1 MQNGKKDR
9 TNGMRRRMAALP
21 ALCLT
26 GTLVL
31 SGGWSQTAMASAVSE
46 DAADTASE
54 TDAEAQTPDQP
65 DSADHTDHSD
75 AAGAPEEQLAGTDHG
90 DASQNADESGQT
102 GGPQAANGTDGAG
115 GTDQPQ
121 DAQTPETDESQNPQT
136 PETDELQNPQT
147 DEAAD
152 GQEEMTDEDE
162 AEDPALPEQQEEE
175 EEKEEQPAARYEGI
189 TIDGDFSDWDAVA
202 KVSVNENK
210 GWDTIDEAAMVWD
223 GDYIYL
229 YFMAAGD
236 ANGAGNW
243 TSVCGAGPHNNGQ
256 YVITTDLGRM
266 LLIQLKQDG
275 TVGGIDGAHAAI
287 NNKEW
292 FGAPHMWEVAIPSD
306 ELPQYN
312 NTISFGL
319 YQGQTFVSDVANL
332 QGNPDAGD
340 KMFEGITYDGLYG
353 DWEYYPHQ
361 LIQYA
366 TSGTQEHVDDAEAA
380 MYSSNGKLYAHVVTN
395 MPAHLQEAGGEFTAA
410 VTIRINSDK
419 NFYPQFVAV
428 DAAGNINYNAQ
439 ILGLASGTYE
449 FYMIDSQGWKT
460 ATNISQFG
468 ESDDSN
474 EYGNPYHNAVFG
486 RMYVTVSPSEDHM
499 EYEVDLT
506 TLAAKFGMEPDNIE
520 TLHGQWGRIGQQWVT
535 TAGTPTGAGMG
546 LFLCLSTT
554 GIAYLAQRKRKK
566 QV

>member
-1 MQNGKKDR
+1 
-9 TNGMRRRMAALP
+9 MRRGMAALP

-102 GGPQAANGTDGAG
+102 GGSQSANGTDGEG

-136 PETDELQNPQT
+136 LETDELQNPQT
-147 DEAAD
+147 DETSD
-152 GQEEMTDEDE
+152 GQEEMPDEDE
-162 AEDPALPEQQEEE
+162 AEAPALPEQQEEVE
-175 EEKEEQPAARYEGI
+175 EEEEEEQPAARYEGI

-202 KVSVNENK
+202 KTPVNRGGTLSEV
-210 GWDTIDEAAMVWD
+210 AMVWD
-223 GDYIYL
+223 GDYVYL
-229 YFMAAGD
+229 YFKENAQNWNAITWD
-236 ANGAGNW
+236 GAY
-243 TSVCGAGPHNNGQ
+243 SNGQ
-256 YVITTDLGRM
+256 FAITTDIGRSV
-266 LLIQLKQDG
+266 LVRLSHRNNSEPCVNG
-275 TVGGIDGAHAAI
+275 VDGAKVAVDSTA
-287 NNKEW
+287 W
-292 FGAPHMWEVAIPSD
+292 GQDSYQWEVSIPSG
-306 ELPQYN
+306 ELPKYKQ
-312 NTISFGL
+312 TISFGL
-319 YQGQTFVSDVANL
+319 YQGETFIQDVANL
-332 QGNPDAGD
+332 QGDPDAD
-340 KMFEGITYDGLYG
+340 NKNFSGIIYDGLYG
-353 DWEYYPHQ
+353 DWDYYPHE

-468 ESDDSN
+468 GSDDSN

-506 TLAAKFGMEPDNIE
+506 TLAAKFGMKPDNIE

>member
-1 MQNGKKDR
+1 MQHGKKDR
-9 TNGMRRRMAALP
+9 TNGMRRRIAALS

-31 SGGWSQTAMASAVSE
+31 SGGWSQTAMASAVTE
-46 DAADTASE
+46 HAAD
-54 TDAEAQTPDQP
+54 
-65 DSADHTDHSD
+65 
-75 AAGAPEEQLAGTDHG
+75 APEEQPDGTDRT

-102 GGPQAANGTDGAG
+102 DESQAADGAG

-121 DAQTPETDESQNPQT
+121 DAQTQETDESQNPQT
-136 PETDELQNPQT
+136 QETDESQNPQT
-147 DEAAD
+147 DETAD
-152 GQEEMTDEDE
+152 GQEEMPDEDE
-162 AEDPALPEQQEEE
+162 AEAPALPEQQEEVE
-175 EEKEEQPAARYEGI
+175 EEEEEEQEEEEQPAARYEGI

-202 KVSVNENK
+202 KTPVNRGGTLSEV
-210 GWDTIDEAAMVWD
+210 AMVWD
-223 GDYIYL
+223 GDYVYL
-229 YFMAAGD
+229 YFKENAQNWNAITWD
-236 ANGAGNW
+236 GAY
-243 TSVCGAGPHNNGQ
+243 SNGQ
-256 YVITTDLGRM
+256 FAITTDIGRSV
-266 LLIQLKQDG
+266 LVRLSHRNNSEPCVNG
-275 TVGGIDGAHAAI
+275 VDGAKVAVDSTA
-287 NNKEW
+287 W
-292 FGAPHMWEVAIPSD
+292 GQDSYQWEVSIPSG
-306 ELPQYN
+306 ELPKYKQ
-312 NTISFGL
+312 TISFGL
-319 YQGQTFVSDVANL
+319 YQGETFIQDVANL
-332 QGNPDAGD
+332 QGDPDAD
-340 KMFEGITYDGLYG
+340 NKNFSGIIYDGLYG
-353 DWEYYPHQ
+353 DWDYYPHQ

-366 TSGTQEHVDDAEAA
+366 TAGTQEKVVDAEAA

-428 DAAGNINYNAQ
+428 DAAGNINYNAK
-439 ILGLASGTYE
+439 ILGLAPGTYE

-460 ATNISQFG
+460 ASNISKFD

>member
-1 MQNGKKDR
+1 
-9 TNGMRRRMAALP
+9 MRRRIAALS

-31 SGGWSQTAMASAVSE
+31 SGGWSQTAMASAVTE
-46 DAADTASE
+46 HAAD
-54 TDAEAQTPDQP
+54 
-65 DSADHTDHSD
+65 
-75 AAGAPEEQLAGTDHG
+75 APEEQPDGTDHT

-102 GGPQAANGTDGAG
+102 DESQAADGAG

-147 DEAAD
+147 DETSD
-152 GQEEMTDEDE
+152 GQEEMPDEDE
-162 AEDPALPEQQEEE
+162 AEAPALPEQQEEVE
-175 EEKEEQPAARYEGI
+175 EEEEEEQEEEEQPAARYEGI
-189 TIDGDFSDWDAVA
+189 TIDGAFSDWDAVA
-202 KVSVNENK
+202 KTPVNRGGTLSEV
-210 GWDTIDEAAMVWD
+210 AMVWD
-223 GDYIYL
+223 GDYVYL
-229 YFMAAGD
+229 YFKENAQNWNAITWD
-236 ANGAGNW
+236 GAY
-243 TSVCGAGPHNNGQ
+243 SNGQ
-256 YVITTDLGRM
+256 FAITTDIGRSV
-266 LLIQLKQDG
+266 LVRLSHRNNSEPCVNG
-275 TVGGIDGAHAAI
+275 VDGAKVAVDSTA
-287 NNKEW
+287 W
-292 FGAPHMWEVAIPSD
+292 GQDSYQWEVSIPSG
-306 ELPQYN
+306 ELPKYKQ
-312 NTISFGL
+312 TISFGL
-319 YQGQTFVSDVANL
+319 YQGETFIQDVANL
-332 QGNPDAGD
+332 QGDPDAD
-340 KMFEGITYDGLYG
+340 NKNFSGIIYDGLYG
-353 DWEYYPHQ
+353 DWDYYPHQ

-366 TSGTQEHVDDAEAA
+366 TAGTQEKVVDAEAA
-380 MYSSNGKLYAHVVTN
+380 MYSSNGKLYAHVDTN

-410 VTIRINSDK
+410 VTIRINNDK

-428 DAAGNINYNAQ
+428 DAAGHINYNAK
-439 ILGLASGTYE
+439 ILGLAPGTYE

-460 ATNISQFG
+460 ATNISQFD

-486 RMYVTVSPSEDHM
+486 RMYVTVSTSEDHM

>member
-1 MQNGKKDR
+1 
-9 TNGMRRRMAALP
+9 MRRRMAALP

-54 TDAEAQTPDQP
+54 TAAEAQTPDQP

-162 AEDPALPEQQEEE
+162 AEDPALPEQQEE
-175 EEKEEQPAARYEGI
+175 KEEQPAARYEGI

-275 TVGGIDGAHAAI
+275 TVGGIDGAQVAI

-306 ELPQYN
+306 ELPKYN

-439 ILGLASGTYE
+439 ILGLAPGTYE

-460 ATNISQFG
+460 ATNISQFD

>member
-1 MQNGKKDR
+1 
-9 TNGMRRRMAALP
+9 MRRGMAALP

-90 DASQNADESGQT
+90 DASQNADGSGQT

-175 EEKEEQPAARYEGI
+175 EEKPAARYEGI

-210 GWDTIDEAAMVWD
+210 GWDTVDEAAMVWD

-340 KMFEGITYDGLYG
+340 EKFEGITYDGLYG
-353 DWEYYPHQ
+353 DWDYYPHE

-428 DAAGNINYNAQ
+428 DAAGNINYNAK
-439 ILGLASGTYE
+439 ILGLAPGTYE

>member
-1 MQNGKKDR
+1 MG
-9 TNGMRRRMAALP
+9 RRMAALP

-31 SGGWSQTAMASAVSE
+31 SGGWSQMAMASAVTE
-46 DAADTASE
+46 HAAD
-54 TDAEAQTPDQP
+54 
-65 DSADHTDHSD
+65 
-75 AAGAPEEQLAGTDHG
+75 APEEQPDGTDHT

-102 GGPQAANGTDGAG
+102 DESQAADGAG

-210 GWDTIDEAAMVWD
+210 GWDTVDEAAMVWD

-275 TVGGIDGAHAAI
+275 TVGGIDGAHVAI

-340 KMFEGITYDGLYG
+340 KKFEGITYDGLYG
-353 DWEYYPHQ
+353 DWDYYPHE

-428 DAAGNINYNAQ
+428 DAAGNINYNAK
-439 ILGLASGTYE
+439 ILGLAPGTYE

-460 ATNISQFG
+460 ATNISQFD

>member
-1 MQNGKKDR
+1 
-9 TNGMRRRMAALP
+9 MRRGMAALP

-90 DASQNADESGQT
+90 DASQNADGSGQT

-175 EEKEEQPAARYEGI
+175 EEKPAARYEGI

-210 GWDTIDEAAMVWD
+210 GWDTVDEAAMVWD

-340 KMFEGITYDGLYG
+340 EKFEGITYDGLYG
-353 DWEYYPHQ
+353 DWDYYPHE

-428 DAAGNINYNAQ
+428 DAAGNINYNAK
-439 ILGLASGTYE
+439 ILGLAPGTYE

-460 ATNISQFG
+460 ATNISQFD

>member
-1 MQNGKKDR
+1 
-9 TNGMRRRMAALP
+9 MAALT

-46 DAADTASE
+46 DAAETAK
-54 TDAEAQTPDQP
+54 EAPVSDQS
-65 DSADHTDHSD
+65 DSADHTDHAD
-75 AAGAPEEQLAGTDHG
+75 AADAPEEQPAGTDHS

-102 GGPQAANGTDGAG
+102 DESQATNGTDGINGAG
-115 GTDQPQ
+115 ETDQPQ
-121 DAQTPETDESQNPQT
+121 QDEQTPEADESQNSEAD
-136 PETDELQNPQT
+136 ETSDAQDEI
-147 DEAAD
+147 
-152 GQEEMTDEDE
+152 TDED
-162 AEDPALPEQQEEE
+162 AIEDPALLEQTEEE
-175 EEKEEQPAARYEGI
+175 QKPVARYEGI

-210 GWDTIDEAAMVWD
+210 GWDTVDEVAMVWD
-223 GDYIYL
+223 GDYVYL
-229 YFMAAGD
+229 YFMAVGRGD
-236 ANGAGNW
+236 GTGDWGSVTGAG
-243 TSVCGAGPHNNGQ
+243 SHNNGQ
-256 YVITTDLGRM
+256 YAITTDLGYE
-266 LLIQLKQDG
+266 LLIQLTREAK
-275 TVGGIDGAHAAI
+275 VAGIDGAQVAV
-287 NNKEW
+287 NNKDD
-292 FGAPHMWEVAIPSD
+292 FGAPYMWEVAIPAD
-306 ELPQYN
+306 QLPAYK
-312 NTISFGL
+312 NTISFGI
-319 YQGQTFVSDVANL
+319 YQSEPLVKDVANL
-332 QGNPDAGD
+332 QGTPDNPEDPD
-340 KMFEGITYDGLYG
+340 ETNKDFNGIVYDGEYG
-353 DWEYYPHQ
+353 DWKNYPHQ

-366 TSGTQEHVDDAEAA
+366 TQGTHESEPDGEAA
-380 MYSSNGKLYAHVVTN
+380 MYSVDGKLYAHVVTR
-395 MPAHLQEAGGEFTAA
+395 MTAHLQEAGGEFTSA
-410 VTIRINSDK
+410 VTIRINKDK
-419 NFYPQFVAV
+419 DFWPQFVAV

-439 ILGLASGTYE
+439 LLGLAPGTYE

-460 ATNISQFG
+460 ATNISQFD

-486 RMYVTVSPSEDHM
+486 RMYVTVSPSEDNM

-554 GIAYLAQRKRKK
+554 GVAYLAQRKRKK

>member
-1 MQNGKKDR
+1 
-9 TNGMRRRMAALP
+9 MRRRMAALP

-54 TDAEAQTPDQP
+54 TAAEAQTPDQP

-102 GGPQAANGTDGAG
+102 GGSQAANGTDGAD
-115 GTDQPQ
+115 GTDQLQ
-121 DAQTPETDESQNPQT
+121 DAQPPETDES
-136 PETDELQNPQT
+136 QNPQT

-175 EEKEEQPAARYEGI
+175 EEEKKEEKEEQPAARYEGI

-210 GWDTIDEAAMVWD
+210 GWDTVDEAAMVWD

-275 TVGGIDGAHAAI
+275 TVGGIDGAHVAI

-340 KMFEGITYDGLYG
+340 KKFEGITYDGLYG
-353 DWEYYPHQ
+353 DWDYYPHE

-506 TLAAKFGMEPDNIE
+506 TLAAKFGMKPDNIE

>member
-1 MQNGKKDR
+1 MQNGEKDR
-9 TNGMRRRMAALP
+9 TNGMRRRMAALT

-31 SGGWSQTAMASAVSE
+31 SGGWSQTAMASAVTE
-46 DAADTASE
+46 HVAD
-54 TDAEAQTPDQP
+54 
-65 DSADHTDHSD
+65 
-75 AAGAPEEQLAGTDHG
+75 APEEQPDGTDHT

-102 GGPQAANGTDGAG
+102 DESQAADGAG

-121 DAQTPETDESQNPQT
+121 DTQTPETDESQNPQSPETDESQNPQT
-136 PETDELQNPQT
+136 PETDESQNPQNPET
-147 DEAAD
+147 DESQNLQTDETAD
-152 GQEEMTDEDE
+152 GQEEMPDEDE

-175 EEKEEQPAARYEGI
+175 EEEQPAARYEGI
-189 TIDGDFSDWDAVA
+189 TIDGDFSDWDAVG

-210 GWDTIDEAAMVWD
+210 GWDTVDEVAMVWD

-340 KMFEGITYDGLYG
+340 KTFEGITYDGLYG
-353 DWEYYPHQ
+353 DWEYYPHE

-380 MYSSNGKLYAHVVTN
+380 LYSVNGKLYAHVVTS
-395 MPAHLQEAGGEFTAA
+395 MPAHLREAGGEFTAA

-428 DAAGNINYNAQ
+428 DAAGNINYNAK
-439 ILGLASGTYE
+439 ILGLAPGTYE

-460 ATNISQFG
+460 ATNISQFD

>member
-1 MQNGKKDR
+1 
-9 TNGMRRRMAALP
+9 MRRRMAALT

-31 SGGWSQTAMASAVSE
+31 SGGWSQTAMASAVTE
-46 DAADTASE
+46 HVAD
-54 TDAEAQTPDQP
+54 
-65 DSADHTDHSD
+65 
-75 AAGAPEEQLAGTDHG
+75 APEEQPDGTDHT

-102 GGPQAANGTDGAG
+102 DESQAADGAG

-121 DAQTPETDESQNPQT
+121 DTQTPETDESQNPQSPETDESQNPQT
-136 PETDELQNPQT
+136 PETDESQNPQNPET
-147 DEAAD
+147 DESQNLQTDETAD
-152 GQEEMTDEDE
+152 GQEEMPDEDE

-175 EEKEEQPAARYEGI
+175 EEEQPAARYEGI
-189 TIDGDFSDWDAVA
+189 TIDGDFSDWDAVG

-210 GWDTIDEAAMVWD
+210 GWDTVDEVAMVWD

-340 KMFEGITYDGLYG
+340 KTFEGITYDGLYG
-353 DWEYYPHQ
+353 DWEYYPHE

-380 MYSSNGKLYAHVVTN
+380 LYSVNGKLYAHVVTS
-395 MPAHLQEAGGEFTAA
+395 MPAHLREAGGEFTAA

-428 DAAGNINYNAQ
+428 DAAGNINYNAK
-439 ILGLASGTYE
+439 ILGLAPGTYE

-460 ATNISQFG
+460 ATNISQFD

>member
-1 MQNGKKDR
+1 
-9 TNGMRRRMAALP
+9 MRRRMAALT

-31 SGGWSQTAMASAVSE
+31 SGGWSQTAMASAVTE
-46 DAADTASE
+46 HVAD
-54 TDAEAQTPDQP
+54 
-65 DSADHTDHSD
+65 
-75 AAGAPEEQLAGTDHG
+75 APEEQPDGTDHT

-102 GGPQAANGTDGAG
+102 DESQAADGAG

-121 DAQTPETDESQNPQT
+121 DTQTPETDESQNPQS
-136 PETDELQNPQT
+136 PETDESQNPQNPET
-147 DEAAD
+147 DESQNPQNPETDESQNLQTDETAD
-152 GQEEMTDEDE
+152 GQEEMPDEDE

-175 EEKEEQPAARYEGI
+175 EEEQPAARYEGI

-202 KVSVNENK
+202 KVSINENK
-210 GWDTIDEAAMVWD
+210 GWDTVDEAAMVWD

-275 TVGGIDGAHAAI
+275 TVGGIDGAHVAI

-340 KMFEGITYDGLYG
+340 KKFEGITYDGLYG
-353 DWEYYPHQ
+353 DWDYYPHE

-439 ILGLASGTYE
+439 ILGLAPGTYE

-460 ATNISQFG
+460 ATNISQFD

>member
-1 MQNGKKDR
+1 
-9 TNGMRRRMAALP
+9 MRRRMAALP

-31 SGGWSQTAMASAVSE
+31 SGGWSQTAMASAVTE
-46 DAADTASE
+46 HAAD
-54 TDAEAQTPDQP
+54 
-65 DSADHTDHSD
+65 
-75 AAGAPEEQLAGTDHG
+75 APEEQPDDTDSG
-90 DASQNADESGQT
+90 AASQKADDSGQT
-102 GGPQAANGTDGAG
+102 GGSQAANGTGGAG

-136 PETDELQNPQT
+136 PETDESQNPQT

-210 GWDTIDEAAMVWD
+210 GWDTVDEAAMVWD

-340 KMFEGITYDGLYG
+340 KKFEGITYDGLYG
-353 DWEYYPHQ
+353 DWDYYPHE

-506 TLAAKFGMEPDNIE
+506 TLAAKFGMKPDNIE

>member
-1 MQNGKKDR
+1 
-9 TNGMRRRMAALP
+9 MRRRMAALP

-31 SGGWSQTAMASAVSE
+31 SGGWSQTAMASAVTE
-46 DAADTASE
+46 HAAD
-54 TDAEAQTPDQP
+54 
-65 DSADHTDHSD
+65 
-75 AAGAPEEQLAGTDHG
+75 APEEQPDGTDHT

-102 GGPQAANGTDGAG
+102 DESQAADGAG

-136 PETDELQNPQT
+136 PETDESQNPQTTETDESQNPQT
-147 DEAAD
+147 DETAD
-152 GQEEMTDEDE
+152 GQEEMPDEDE
-162 AEDPALPEQQEEE
+162 AEAPALPEQQEEVE
-175 EEKEEQPAARYEGI
+175 EEAEEEQEEEEQPAARYEGI

-210 GWDTIDEAAMVWD
+210 GWDTVDEAAMVWD

-236 ANGAGNW
+236 ANGAGSW
-243 TSVCGAGPHNNGQ
+243 TSVCGAGSHNNGQ

-275 TVGGIDGAHAAI
+275 TVGGIDGAHVAI

-340 KMFEGITYDGLYG
+340 KTFEGITYDGLYG
-353 DWEYYPHQ
+353 DLDYYPHE

-428 DAAGNINYNAQ
+428 DAAGNINYNAK
-439 ILGLASGTYE
+439 ILGLAPGTYE

-460 ATNISQFG
+460 ATNISQFD

>member
-1 MQNGKKDR
+1 
-9 TNGMRRRMAALP
+9 MRRRMAALP

-31 SGGWSQTAMASAVSE
+31 SGGWSQTAMASAVTE
-46 DAADTASE
+46 HAAD
-54 TDAEAQTPDQP
+54 
-65 DSADHTDHSD
+65 
-75 AAGAPEEQLAGTDHG
+75 APEEQPDDTDSG
-90 DASQNADESGQT
+90 AASQKADDSGQT
-102 GGPQAANGTDGAG
+102 GGSQAANGTGGAG

-210 GWDTIDEAAMVWD
+210 GWDTVDEAAMVWD

-275 TVGGIDGAHAAI
+275 TVGGIDGAHVAI

-340 KMFEGITYDGLYG
+340 KKFEGITYDGLYG
-353 DWEYYPHQ
+353 DWDYYPHE

-506 TLAAKFGMEPDNIE
+506 TLAAKFGMKPDNIE

>member
-1 MQNGKKDR
+1 
-9 TNGMRRRMAALP
+9 MRRRMAALP

-54 TDAEAQTPDQP
+54 TAAEAQTPDQP

-162 AEDPALPEQQEEE
+162 AEDPALPEQQEE
-175 EEKEEQPAARYEGI
+175 KEEQPAARYEGI

-275 TVGGIDGAHAAI
+275 TVGGIDGAHVAI

-340 KMFEGITYDGLYG
+340 EKFEGITYDGLYG
-353 DWEYYPHQ
+353 DWDYYPHQ

-428 DAAGNINYNAQ
+428 DAAGNINYNAK
-439 ILGLASGTYE
+439 ILGLAPGTYE

>member
-1 MQNGKKDR
+1 
-9 TNGMRRRMAALP
+9 MRRRMAALT

-31 SGGWSQTAMASAVSE
+31 SGGWSQTAMASAVTE
-46 DAADTASE
+46 HVAD
-54 TDAEAQTPDQP
+54 
-65 DSADHTDHSD
+65 
-75 AAGAPEEQLAGTDHG
+75 APEEQPDGTDHT

-102 GGPQAANGTDGAG
+102 DESQAADGAG

-121 DAQTPETDESQNPQT
+121 DTQTPETDESQNPQSPETDESQNPQT
-136 PETDELQNPQT
+136 PETDESQNPQNPET
-147 DEAAD
+147 DESQNLQTDETAD
-152 GQEEMTDEDE
+152 GQEEMPDEDE

-175 EEKEEQPAARYEGI
+175 EEEQPAARYEGI
-189 TIDGDFSDWDAVA
+189 TIDGDFSDWDAVG

-210 GWDTIDEAAMVWD
+210 GWDTVDEVAMVWD

-340 KMFEGITYDGLYG
+340 KTFEGITYDGLYG
-353 DWEYYPHQ
+353 DWEYYPHE

-380 MYSSNGKLYAHVVTN
+380 LYSVNGKLYAHVVTS
-395 MPAHLQEAGGEFTAA
+395 MPAHLREAGGEFTAA

-428 DAAGNINYNAQ
+428 DAAGNINYNAK
-439 ILGLASGTYE
+439 ILGLAPGTYE

>member
-1 MQNGKKDR
+1 
-9 TNGMRRRMAALP
+9 MRRRMAALT

-31 SGGWSQTAMASAVSE
+31 SGGWSQTAMASAVTE
-46 DAADTASE
+46 HVAD
-54 TDAEAQTPDQP
+54 
-65 DSADHTDHSD
+65 
-75 AAGAPEEQLAGTDHG
+75 APEEQPDGTDHT

-102 GGPQAANGTDGAG
+102 DESQAADGAG

-121 DAQTPETDESQNPQT
+121 DTQTPETDESQNPQSPETDESQNPQT
-136 PETDELQNPQT
+136 PETDESQNPQNPET
-147 DEAAD
+147 DESQNLQTDETAD
-152 GQEEMTDEDE
+152 GQEEMPDEDE

-175 EEKEEQPAARYEGI
+175 EEEQPAARYEGI
-189 TIDGDFSDWDAVA
+189 TIDGDFSDWDAVG

-210 GWDTIDEAAMVWD
+210 GWDTVDEVAMVWD

-340 KMFEGITYDGLYG
+340 KKFEGITYDGLYG
-353 DWEYYPHQ
+353 DWDYYPHE

-428 DAAGNINYNAQ
+428 DAAGNINYNAK
-439 ILGLASGTYE
+439 ILGLAPGTYE

-460 ATNISQFG
+460 ATNISQFD